1 MGWLSNLGKD
11 IGRNVGLNYFVPTG
25 TFATDY
31 DKRSAQRK
39 QEKQQSAAGRQELR
53 NEEATSALAGGK
65 GNILSGS
72 EEEQAGQLAGLN
84 VGNIG
89 YGQGLGK
96 TGEDIQRVK
105 ELQRQRTAQ
114 SGGDPVSAAIMGQKA
129 GSQAVAQRQ
138 MAASGV
144 KGGAAAGAVEAI
156 GRQKDAEIAA
166 SLYGQQRQSIA
177 DERSLAGN
185 MLSGQ
190 TALMQGEKAANVQ
203 LPSAPSGGGGTI
215 YICTMLRAKN
225 LMTKKESLIMTK
237 FMIKSLITG
246 ADFSLWYFKHGK
258 KAVERAEEAGFN
270 WAEVKKDFVDDI
282 IELLKQEKFKEA
294 QSLYARR
301 AGDLCTSFGA
311 EGFKDSFTVPRIS
324 GIFKIYKVLTIE
336 PCKKWLVSN
345 FFNIPRILRSKYV

>member
-1 MGWLSNLGKD
+1 MGFLKDLGRNLGGGYIAPD
-11 IGRNVGLNYFVPTG
+11 A
-25 TFATDY
+25 FATDY
-31 DKRSAQRK
+31 DQRSGERK
-39 QEKQQSAAGRQELR
+39 KQKQVEATGRQKER
-53 NEEATSALAGGK
+53 NMEASDV
-65 GNILSGS
+65 LSGRS
-72 EEEQAGQLAGLN
+72 TDSVLSGTEAEQEGQLAGLN
-84 VGNIG
+84 LGTMA
-89 YGQGLGK
+89 YGQGLK
-96 TGEDIQRVK
+96 QTGQDIQGVK
-105 ELQRQRTAQ
+105 KRLQERSAQ
-114 SGGDPVSAAIMGQKA
+114 SGADPVSAAIMGQKA
-129 GSQAVAQRQ
+129 SSMALAQRSNLAGG
-138 MAASGV
+138 M
-144 KGGAAAGAVEAI
+144 KGAAAAASAEAI
-156 GRQKDAEIAA
+156 GRQKDDEIRR
-166 SLYGQQRQSIA
+166 SLYGQQQQSIA
-177 DERSLAGN
+177 DERSLLGN
-185 MLSGQ
+185 MISGQ
-190 TALMQGEKAANVQ
+190 TSLMQGEKAANVQ